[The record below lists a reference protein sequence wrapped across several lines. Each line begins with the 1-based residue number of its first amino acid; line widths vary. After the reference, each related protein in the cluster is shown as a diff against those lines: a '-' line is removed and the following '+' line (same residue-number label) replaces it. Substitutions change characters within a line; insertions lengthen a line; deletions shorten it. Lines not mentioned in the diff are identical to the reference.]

1 MLEATLLLAED
12 EPITRMDL
20 REMLQEQGYQV
31 VGEAGDGWEAVQL
44 ARQLRPTLTLM
55 DIKMPRLDGLVAAQK
70 IIDQGLSTVI
80 LLSAYSQKD
89 LVEKAQRAGVAGY
102 LVKPV
107 RESELIPAIEI
118 ALARQRHIARL
129 EQEVMAAR
137 EELSARKTVERAK
150 GILMETYG
158 WSEDVAY
165 RWLQRQSM
173 NRRVTLDHL
182 SREVIGKAI
191 RE

>member
-1 MLEATLLLAED
+1 MLEATVLLAED

-20 REMLQEQGYQV
+20 REMLQEIGYRV

-44 ARQLRPTLTLM
+44 ARQLRPNLILM

-70 IIDQGLSTVI
+70 IIDQGLGTVI

-102 LVKPV
+102 LVKPL

-118 ALARQRHIARL
+118 ALARQRQIAQLEERL
-129 EQEVMAAR
+129 LEAGKTLE
-137 EELSARKTVERAK
+137 ARKQVERAK
-150 GILMETYG
+150 GILMQTHG
-158 WSEDVAY
+158 WSEEAAF
-165 RWLQRQSM
+165 RWLQRTSM
-173 NRRVTLDHL
+173 DRRVSVQHL
-182 SREVIGKAI
+182 SQQLIARSTAE
-191 RE
+191 